1 MDQCFHF
8 SGFWFTSP
16 LTFRWLMVQAS
27 DVGTMVLNLIV
38 LFCGVINVILIDMS
52 FVTVEIFG
60 KGLFFALLIML
71 LDWK

>member
-1 MDQCFHF
+1 
-8 SGFWFTSP
+8 
-16 LTFRWLMVQAS
+16 MVQAS